1 MNKIFKVIWNP
12 ATGSYSVA
20 SETAKSRGKKSGR
33 SKLLISA
40 LIVTSAIFT
49 PERTQNSLDGGKS
62 LEPTPLTSYWIA
74 IGQESE
80 ATTNN
85 GGTNGVAMAIG
96 FKAKAYGAGSTA
108 FGYDAQASGDRAIA
122 FGQLTRASGN
132 RTIAMGSGA
141 TAVGDHSLAL
151 GGNSDSRYVFRG
163 NRPGCYYR

>member
-49 PERTQNSLDGGKS
+49 PGAYAGLSLDGGDI
-62 LEPTPLTSYWIA
+62 LESTPLTNYWLA

-85 GGTNGVAMAIG
+85 GGTDGVAMAIG
-96 FKAKAYGAGSTA
+96 LKAKALGAGSTA

-122 FGQLTRASGN
+122 FGQLTEASGN

-141 TAVGDHSLAL
+141 TATGDHSLAL
-151 GGNSDSRYVFRG
+151 AVSYTQIPTRG
-163 NRPGCYYR
+163 FVMSVSL